1 MKEMKEA
8 MEFVELN
15 NGVKMPIL
23 GYGVYQVAQ
32 EECERCV
39 LDALEVGY
47 RSIDTAQSYFNEIQV
62 GNAIQ
67 KSGIARED
75 IFLTTKVWIEHYGYE
90 QAKASVLES
99 MEKLQTD
106 YLDLCLLHQPFSDY
120 YGAYSA
126 LEDLQ
131 SEGKIRAIGISNFY
145 VDRMIDIASFA
156 RTVPQV
162 NQVETHP
169 FNQQT
174 EAKKYMDK
182 YGVQIE
188 AWAPFGEGRGDMF
201 LNPVIAE
208 IGTKYGK
215 TVAQTILR
223 WHIQRGVVVIPK
235 STHKERMAEN
245 FNVFDF
251 FLTDVDMA
259 AINALDKAE
268 SSFFSHYD
276 PAMVEWF
283 VKMVEER
290 RIKHD
295 SSKETKNW

>member
-1 MKEMKEA
+1 M
-8 MEFVELN
+8 
-15 NGVKMPIL
+15 
-23 GYGVYQVAQ
+23 
-32 EECERCV
+32 
-39 LDALEVGY
+39 
-47 RSIDTAQSYFNEIQV
+47 

-90 QAKASVLES
+90 QAKSSVLES
-99 MEKLQTD
+99 MKKLQTD
-106 YLDLCLLHQPFSDY
+106 FLDLCLLHQPFSDY
-120 YGAYSA
+120 YGAYRA

-131 SEGKIRAIGISNFY
+131 SEGKIRAIGVSNFY
-145 VDRMIDIASFA
+145 VDRLIDIASFA

-169 FNQQT
+169 FHQQT

-188 AWAPFGEGRGDMF
+188 AWAPFGEGMGYMF

-208 IGTKYGK
+208 IGAKYGK

-251 FLTDVDMA
+251 SLTDEDMA

-283 VKMVEER
+283 AKMVEER
-290 RIKHD
+290 RTKHD
-295 SSKETKNW
+295 RGKEKKNW